1 MGQLDFISKWKS
13 RSDVCCKRSRLK
25 IIFFRKS
32 KCSQDGIQTA
42 TPWCGPHDL
51 PEGWQ
56 PPLLRCHRSE
66 CGTRHFNL
74 FVGDLLTIHSP
85 GFGASFREVWR
96 CWRHLL
102 ANWKGD
108 WQVWTKV
115 LNRFELYFSY
125 FQVSRL
131 CLCSV
136 LRQARC
142 RGESWPYGLP
152 GLWLLLLKS
161 QIISKL
167 KNLITYTFCIWRLWA
182 NV

>member
-1 MGQLDFISKWKS
+1 MEVEIRRVLQTFEAKNHFFQKKQVQPGWHSDGHPLMWTAWPPWGLATSPTRLSSKWVWHS
-13 RSDVCCKRSRLK
+13 T
-25 IIFFRKS
+25 FF
-32 KCSQDGIQTA
+32 Q
-42 TPWCGPHDL
+42 
-51 PEGWQ
+51 
-56 PPLLRCHRSE
+56 
-66 CGTRHFNL
+66 FNL

-85 GFGASFREVWR
+85 GPRASFREVWR

-115 LNRFELYFSY
+115 LNRFEIYFLY

-161 QIISKL
+161 QITSKI
-167 KNLITYTFCIWRLWA
+167 KNLITYTVCIWLWA

>member
-66 CGTRHFNL
+66 CGTRHFSSLMSLLVIYWQSTLQDLEPL
-74 FVGDLLTIHSP
+74 FEKFGDVGDIYLPTERGTGRCERKSWIVLNFTFYTFRSRGFAFVRFYDKHDAEVSHSP
-85 GFGASFREVWR
+85 MG
-96 CWRHLL
+96 
-102 ANWKGD
+102 
-108 WQVWTKV
+108 
-115 LNRFELYFSY
+115 
-125 FQVSRL
+125 
-131 CLCSV
+131 CLVYDC
-136 LRQARC
+136 C
-142 RGESWPYGLP
+142 
-152 GLWLLLLKS
+152 
-161 QIISKL
+161 
-167 KNLITYTFCIWRLWA
+167 F
-182 NV
+182 